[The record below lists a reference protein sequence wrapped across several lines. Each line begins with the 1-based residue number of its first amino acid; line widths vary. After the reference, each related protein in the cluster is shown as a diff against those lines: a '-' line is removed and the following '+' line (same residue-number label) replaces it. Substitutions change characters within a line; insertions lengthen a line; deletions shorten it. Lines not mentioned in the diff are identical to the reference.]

1 MPAQQAFAEKKGT
14 LSIIK
19 AIVSWFF
26 TYKRPHYFY
35 KRNMGVDSER
45 QILIRGNQSLVQRK
59 YKA

>member
-1 MPAQQAFAEKKGT
+1 MLAQQAFAKKKPT

-19 AIVSWFF
+19 AIISWFF

-35 KRNMGVDSER
+35 KRNMGVDSKR
-45 QILIRGNQSLVQRK
+45 QILIKGNQSLVRRK